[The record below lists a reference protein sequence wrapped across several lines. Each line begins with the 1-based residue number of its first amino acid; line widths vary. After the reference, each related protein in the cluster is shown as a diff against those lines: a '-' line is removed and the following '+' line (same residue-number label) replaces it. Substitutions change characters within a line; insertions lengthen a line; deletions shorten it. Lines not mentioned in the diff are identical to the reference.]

1 MLAHTRKRLAMLPA
15 LLLFMALGFVS
26 CSVYTVDKL
35 HLENKLKPDS
45 RTLCASGLGLNK
57 LIELYKKQYNNQVD
71 TLLYLDK
78 IGKVKAK
85 RLNYDSKITVITT
98 GNKSIRFYAKSL
110 YIWKDEFLIGERTV
124 PSLHGPSYFPV
135 KLKDIARIE
144 VRI

>member
-1 MLAHTRKRLAMLPA
+1 MLSHAKRSGYAP
-15 LLLFMALGFVS
+15 LLLIVMAIGLAG
-26 CSVYTVDKL
+26 CSVYTVDKS
-35 HLENKLKPDS
+35 HLENKLKPNS
-45 RTLCASGLGLNK
+45 KVHCCNGLGLNK
-57 LIELYKKQYNNQVD
+57 LLALYKKQYNNQVD

-85 RLNYDSKITVITT
+85 RLTYDSKITIITT

-124 PSLHGPSYFPV
+124 PSLRGPSYFPV